1 MTLSLITNVVLA
13 ALVILAIPG
22 MLAWAI
28 VTSRNDG
35 PPPSRAVRRPMPRP
49 HFPAPR
55 LSLGSRRPAAARAP
69 ARDAR

>member
-13 ALVILAIPG
+13 VLVIVAIPA

-28 VTSRNDG
+28 VTSHNDG
-35 PPPSRAVRRPMPRP
+35 PPSRAVRRPMPRP

-55 LSLGSRRPAAARAP
+55 LSFGQRRSAAAREP